1 MKPAVFTPRPVVAS
15 DFAAVDASGSVFAH
29 PVNPVDHAIESRQ
42 SMREF
47 LPAPVPRATIEHLL
61 DLASRAPSG
70 TNTQPWKVYVLQGAT
85 RDTLVGKVCDAHD
98 ALRVNPALAAEYKE
112 EYDYYPESWV
122 SPYIDRRRENGWGLY
137 GLLGIGKGD
146 KDKMHAQHQRN
157 FRFFDA
163 PVGLM
168 FTVDRVMGRGSLLDY
183 GMFVQN
189 IMVAARGHG
198 LHTCPQAAWNGF
210 AKIILPH
217 IGAGTDEMLVC
228 GMSLGYAD
236 ETALVNTYRTPRV
249 SAHDFTT
256 WLE

>member
-1 MKPAVFTPRPVVAS
+1 MTS
-15 DFAAVDASGSVFAH
+15 LISSAACVDA
-29 PVNPVDHAIESRQ
+29 AIDSRM
-42 SMREF
+42 SARAF
-47 LPAPVPRATIEHLL
+47 LPTPVERSTLEHLL
-61 DLASRAPSG
+61 ELASRAPSG
-70 TNTQPWKVYVLQGAT
+70 TNTQPWKVYVLQGSS
-85 RDTLVGKVCDAHD
+85 RDSLVGKVCAAHD
-98 ALRVNPALAAEYKE
+98 ALRADPSLASEYRE
-112 EYDYYPESWV
+112 AYDYYPEQWV

-168 FTVDRVMGRGSLLDY
+168 FTLDKVMGRGSLVDY
-183 GMFVQN
+183 GMFLQN
-189 IMVAARGHG
+189 LMVAARGHG

-217 IGAGTDEMLVC
+217 IGAGDNEMLVC

-236 ETALVNTYRTPRV
+236 PDDKVNDFRTPREPV
-249 SAHDFTT
+249 SSFTH
-256 WLE
+256 WLD

>member
-1 MKPAVFTPRPVVAS
+1 MTQTV
-15 DFAAVDASGSVFAH
+15 VDAAITSRMSARAFTQQPVAH
-29 PVNPVDHAIESRQ
+29 QTLVE
-42 SMREF
+42 
-47 LPAPVPRATIEHLL
+47 LL
-61 DLASRAPSG
+61 QVASRAPSG
-70 TNTQPWKVYVLQGAT
+70 TNTQPWRVYVLQGASRT
-85 RDTLVGKVCDAHD
+85 ALCDKVCAAHD
-98 ALRVNPALAAEYKE
+98 AIRANPELAGEYRE
-112 EYDYYPESWV
+112 AYDYYPEKWV

-146 KDKMHAQHQRN
+146 KDKMHFQQQRN

-168 FTVDRVMGRGSLLDY
+168 FTMDNVMGRGSLVDY
-183 GMFVQN
+183 GMFLEN
-189 IMVAARGHG
+189 LMVSARGRG

-217 IGAGTDEMLVC
+217 IGAGPQEMLVC

-236 ETALVNTYRTPRV
+236 ETDPVNTFHTPRV
-249 SAHDFTT
+249 PVEEFTR